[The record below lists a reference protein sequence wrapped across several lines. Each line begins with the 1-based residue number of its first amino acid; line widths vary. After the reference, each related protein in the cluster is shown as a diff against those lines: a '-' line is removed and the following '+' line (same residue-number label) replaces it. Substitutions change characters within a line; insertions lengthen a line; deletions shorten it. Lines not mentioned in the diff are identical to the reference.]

1 MATDLF
7 NLSEAEQQFF
17 NTGELPPELAAAHGE
32 PDPTSTIVE
41 ETPAP
46 VSTLVEPAPVQQ
58 QPQNDAL
65 ELLRKSLQE
74 EQRLRADLEARLNA
88 QTEAAKPKIEIP
100 DPDTDPLGAMMH
112 QLNSVN
118 KTVQDLQS
126 KLLEQQQQ
134 QTQQQQLAEFQTS
147 MRNLRDEFV
156 KTTPDFQAAYD
167 HLRTTRTEDMKAIG
181 IPNDQIQ
188 RALLHDELIIAQNAI
203 QQGKNPAE
211 IMYQMS
217 KRHGFNP
224 SSVKPVVQQQP
235 ATKLDTIQRGQQ
247 SFKPISSAP
256 PANDEISLETLKNA
270 SEADLNKLVL
280 DDKSWNKISGNSTL
294 NDLFH

>member
-17 NTGELPPELAAAHGE
+17 NTGEMSEELAAAHGE
-32 PDPTSTIVE
+32 SAPTPPVEAAPDPAPKIEEPIVN
-41 ETPAP
+41 
-46 VSTLVEPAPVQQ
+46 
-58 QPQNDAL
+58 PQNDAL

-118 KTVQDLQS
+118 KTVQDLQA
-126 KLLEQQQQ
+126 KLTEQRQQQEQQQQ
-134 QTQQQQLAEFQTS
+134 LTEFQAS
-147 MRNLRDEFV
+147 MRNLRDEYI

-167 HLRTTRTEDMKAIG
+167 HLRSARTEDMKALG
-181 IPNDQIQ
+181 IPDAQIQ
-188 RALLHDELIIAQNAI
+188 QALLRDELIVAQNAI

-224 SSVKPVVQQQP
+224 SSVKQPVQQST
-235 ATKLDTIQRGQQ
+235 TKLDILQRGQQ
-247 SFKPISSAP
+247 SSKQLAATP
-256 PANDEISLETLKNA
+256 PSNDDITLDTLKNA

-280 DDKSWNKISGNSTL
+280 DDKSWNKISGNSSL